1 MNVAEVK
8 KRKGNILHDANPFM
22 VNVTTKTRRITNRRG
37 DMQLVNAQTG
47 EITAPIAGFWE
58 AEEVDSTKFVKL
70 FINGVKALKE
80 LTSPG
85 TKVFEVLYMRVQNS
99 VSKDQLYM
107 SFSSIDQAET
117 RISEA
122 TYTRGMRELVDKG
135 FLAATPH
142 IGLFWL
148 NPDYIWNGDRLA
160 FVKEYRKRGSAIQV
174 RDTLTQQLPFEEQ
187 T

>member
-1 MNVAEVK
+1 MNVATVK
-8 KRKGNILHDANPFM
+8 KRKGNVLHDENPFM
-22 VNVTTKTRRITNRRG
+22 PSVSTRTRRITNKRG
-37 DMQLVNAQTG
+37 DMQLINTRTG
-47 EITAPIAGFWE
+47 EIAAPIAGFWE

-85 TKVFEVLYMRVQNS
+85 TKVFEVLYLRVQGS
-99 VSKDQLYM
+99 ISKDQIYM
-107 SFSSIDQAET
+107 SFSSIDQVET

-148 NPDYIWNGDRLA
+148 NPDYLWNGDRLA
-160 FVKEYRKRGSAIQV
+160 FVKEYKKRSSMQNII
-174 RDTLTQQLPFEEQ
+174 DTRTEQLPFDGPK
-187 T
+187 